1 MKKLIYFLSF
11 ALLIV
16 SCSSPAGKQNT
27 LNDTVQNPAA
37 DSSKAQPV
45 KKRGFDIRNIP
56 VTKRDLGS
64 FPYFS
69 APKKTVYINGG
80 GKKKDFDQ
88 TYVPIN
94 GILTPVEGPSFSAFI
109 HPADGEE
116 WQQFYV
122 DKSYEDMILGL
133 GGVKIAEEVVTKEEV
148 DRVGK
153 DKLKSGDEG
162 SFDYWSNI
170 PIKTFLL
177 KRSDNDIVYIQLQT
191 TSTSGAIQIAEKGS
205 FHQTITLIKADE
217 IKQQLDIAGK
227 AVLYIN
233 FDTDKSSLKP
243 DGQTAVEE
251 INKVLNADMSLKIA
265 VDGHTDNTGN
275 EERNLILSKE
285 RAAAVRSALIKKGI
299 AEERLISNGFGSKKP
314 LVTNTTEENKAKN
327 RRVELIKLK
336 DKSQAPLK

>member
-11 ALLIV
+11 ALLAV
-16 SCSSPAGKQNT
+16 SCSNPGSKQSKVA
-27 LNDTVQNPAA
+27 DTVQNTAA

-45 KKRGFDIRNIP
+45 EKRGFDIRNIP
-56 VTKRDLGS
+56 ITKKDLGV

-94 GILTPVEGPSFSAFI
+94 GILTPVEGPSFSAYI
-109 HPADGEE
+109 QAADGEE

-122 DKSYEDMILGL
+122 DKSYEDMIVNL
-133 GGVKIAEEVVTKEEV
+133 GGVKIAEEVVAKKEV
-148 DRVGK
+148 DRVGN

-170 PIKTFLL
+170 PIKTYLI
-177 KRSDNDIVYIQLQT
+177 KRSDSDIVYIQLQT

-205 FHQTITLIKADE
+205 FHQTISLIKADE
-217 IKQQLDIAGK
+217 IKQQLDLRGK

-233 FDTDKSSLKP
+233 FDTDKSSIKP
-243 DGQTAVEE
+243 EGEAAVEE
-251 INKVLNADMSLKIA
+251 INKVLSADMSLKIA
-265 VDGHTDNTGN
+265 INGHTDNTGN
-275 EERNLILSKE
+275 EEKNLILSKE

-299 AEERLISNGFGSKKP
+299 AAERLISNGYGSKKP
-314 LVTNTTEENKAKN
+314 LVANTTEENKAKN
-327 RRVELIKLK
+327 RRVELIKIK
-336 DKSQAPLK
+336 DRA

>member
-11 ALLIV
+11 ALMVV
-16 SCSSPAGKQNT
+16 SCSNPDTKQST
-27 LNDTVQNPAA
+27 VADTVQNPAA

-45 KKRGFDIRNIP
+45 EKRGFDIRNIP
-56 VTKRDLGS
+56 VTKKDLGV

-88 TYVPIN
+88 TYVPVN
-94 GILTPVEGPSFSAFI
+94 GILTPVEGPSFSAYI
-109 HPADGEE
+109 QAADGEE

-122 DKSYEDMILGL
+122 DNSYEDMIVSL

-170 PIKTFLL
+170 PIKTYLI
-177 KRSDNDIVYIQLQT
+177 KRSDSDIVYIQLQT

-205 FHQTITLIKADE
+205 FHQTISLIKADE
-217 IKQQLDIAGK
+217 IKQQLDRAGK

-243 DGQTAVEE
+243 EGQTAVEE
-251 INKVLNADMSLKIA
+251 INKVLSADISLKIA
-265 VDGHTDNTGN
+265 INGHTDNTGN
-275 EERNLILSKE
+275 EARNLILSKE

-299 AEERLISNGFGSKKP
+299 ADERLISNGFGSKKP
-314 LVTNTTEENKAKN
+314 LVANTTEENKAKN

-336 DKSQAPLK
+336 DSA

>member
-11 ALLIV
+11 ALLVV
-16 SCSSPAGKQNT
+16 SCSNPGSKQSKVA
-27 LNDTVQNPAA
+27 DTVQNPVA

-45 KKRGFDIRNIP
+45 EKRGFDISNIP
-56 VTKRDLGS
+56 VTKKDLGV

-69 APKKTVYINGG
+69 APKKTIYINGG
-80 GKKKDFDQ
+80 GKKKNFDQ
-88 TYVPIN
+88 TYVPLN

-109 HPADGEE
+109 QADNGEE

-122 DKSYEDMILGL
+122 DKSYEDMIVSL
-133 GGVKIAEEVVTKEEV
+133 GGVKVAEGVVAKEEV
-148 DRVGK
+148 DRIGK

-170 PIKTFLL
+170 PIKTYLI
-177 KRSDNDIVYIQLQT
+177 KRSDSDIVYIQLQT

-205 FHQTITLIKADE
+205 FHQTISLIKADE
-217 IKQQLDIAGK
+217 IKQQLDRAGK

-243 DGQTAVEE
+243 EGQTAVQE
-251 INKVLNADMSLKIA
+251 INKVLSANMSLKIA
-265 VDGHTDNTGN
+265 INGHTDNTGN

-314 LVTNTTEENKAKN
+314 LVANTTEENKAKN

-336 DKSQAPLK
+336 DGA